1 LAGGRP
7 ATDGNGRKTTSRKR
21 QVVSALR
28 DRTDFVIEAPLP
40 AAVNL
45 QRLAGRRVT
54 MPPDMR
60 VFVTSFPYRHEV
72 PRDAERIVG
81 RRFSP
86 RPAARLPLP
95 MGTPTAAV

>member
-1 LAGGRP
+1 MA
-7 ATDGNGRKTTSRKR
+7 AKR

-28 DRTDFVIEAPLP
+28 DRTDFVIEAPPP
-40 AAVNL
+40 AALNL
-45 QRLAGRRVT
+45 QRLADRCAALLPG
-54 MPPDMR
+54 MR

-81 RRFSP
+81 RRFSL
-86 RPAARLPLP
+86 RPSARLPLP